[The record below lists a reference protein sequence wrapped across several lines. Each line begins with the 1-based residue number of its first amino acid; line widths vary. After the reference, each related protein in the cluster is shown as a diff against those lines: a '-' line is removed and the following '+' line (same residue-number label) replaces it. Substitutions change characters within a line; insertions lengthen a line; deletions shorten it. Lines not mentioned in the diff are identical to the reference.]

1 MGKKVLI
8 LSASAGAGHIR
19 AAQAIEE
26 AFKVHFNNLEVT
38 NVDVLEYSPSI
49 FRKSYVCTYLSLAGK
64 RPSLYGYL
72 YNITNN
78 PKVSRFLDII
88 RIFLDKLN
96 TKKLKSFVKKYKPDV
111 VICTHYLPAELLSL
125 YKAKGIFNN
134 PVCVCV
140 TDFDVHNYW
149 SYNNLEHYYVASEE
163 VKFHILQKGFPED
176 RIFVTGIPVFSHFN
190 QKLNKEEIM
199 RKLNLRPNILTL
211 LMCSGGYGMG
221 RMGRMVESVKR
232 IANIEKEM
240 QLLVITGKN
249 SKLLEN
255 LKLIIP
261 SKAVNYRL
269 FGFVDN
275 MNEFMEVSDFII
287 TKAGGLTLSECLCKN
302 LPMILMNPI
311 PGQEE
316 KNADYF
322 LECGVALQSLSPES
336 LEFKTRYLI
345 EHPEKL
351 EDMKKK
357 TQLMAKPNAAME
369 IVEKCGRFLK

>member
-26 AFKVHFNNLEVT
+26 AFKIYFPDIEVFNA
-38 NVDVLEYSPSI
+38 DALEYSPAV
-49 FRKSYVCTYLSLAGK
+49 FRKTYVNTYLLLAGK

-72 YNITNN
+72 YSITNK
-78 PKVSRFLDII
+78 PKVSYFIDKI

-96 TKKLKSFVKKYKPDV
+96 TKRLLAFVKEYKPDA
-111 VICTHYLPAELLSL
+111 VICTHYLPAELLSI
-125 YKAKGIFNN
+125 YKSKRIINI
-134 PVCVCV
+134 PICVCV

-149 SYNNLEHYYVASEE
+149 IYNNLENYYVASEE
-163 VKFHILQKGFPED
+163 VKAQILERGVSKD
-176 RIFVTGIPVFSHFN
+176 KVFVTGIPILSKFN
-190 QKLNKEEIM
+190 KKLNKEEIV
-199 RKLNLRPNILTL
+199 KKFNLKIDIPTI

-221 RMGRMVESVKR
+221 RTGRMVDSVKR
-232 IANIEKEM
+232 IAHIDKKM

-249 SKLLEN
+249 LNLFKNLEEVS
-255 LKLIIP
+255 P
-261 SKAVNYRL
+261 SKNVDYRL

-275 MNEFMEVSDFII
+275 MEEFMEVADFII
-287 TKAGGLTLSECLCKN
+287 TKAGGLTVSECLCKG

-316 KNADYF
+316 KNADHL
-322 LECGVALQSLSPES
+322 LECGVALQILSPES
-336 LEFKTRYLI
+336 LEFKTRYLL

-351 EDMKKK
+351 EDMKNKAK
-357 TQLMAKPNAAME
+357 VIAKPDAAKE
-369 IVEKCGRFLK
+369 IVESCVKYLR